1 VKAIVIAQHG
11 APEVLQLSDVPIP
24 EPRPGEALVQN
35 HVVGVNFVDT
45 QHRAG
50 LYYPIALPLI
60 PGTEASGIVAA
71 VGAQVTDFHVG
82 DRVAYAGYMGG
93 NYAEYTAV
101 PQDRLVPVPDALPF
115 EQAAAS
121 LLQGLTAYVLTHQ
134 VYAVNPGD
142 RVLIHAAA
150 GGVGSLLV
158 QMAKQLGAVVIGTT
172 SSAQKAAIVSQL
184 GADHVIIST
193 QTNVADATLQ
203 LTDQQG
209 VHVVYDG
216 VGGPLFEQNVRVL
229 RTRGHLVL
237 FGLSSGQPMP
247 LDISHLSGI
256 TGSNNRGSLSVTFA
270 SANDYL
276 TQAEQLRT
284 SAAAVFDA
292 VIRGQLQLRITGVF
306 PLEQAAQAHRLLESR
321 ATTGKLLL
329 QVL

>member
-1 VKAIVIAQHG
+1 MKAIVIAQHG
-11 APEVLQLSDVPIP
+11 APEVLRLSDVPVP
-24 EPRPGEALVQN
+24 EPRADEALVQN
-35 HVVGVNFVDT
+35 RVIGVNFVDT

-60 PGTEASGIVAA
+60 PGTEASGVVAA
-71 VGAQVTDFHVG
+71 VGAKVTDFHVG

-101 PQDRLVPVPDALPF
+101 PQDRLVPVPDTLSF
-115 EQAAAS
+115 EQAAAC

-134 VYAVNPGD
+134 VYAVQPSD
-142 RVLIHAAA
+142 HVLIHAAA

-158 QMAKQLGAVVIGTT
+158 QMAKQLGAVVIGAT
-172 SSAQKAAIVSQL
+172 SSAEKAAIVSQL
-184 GADHVIIST
+184 GADHVIVST
-193 QTNVADATLQ
+193 HTNVADATLR
-203 LTDQQG
+203 LTGEQG

-216 VGGPLFEQNVRVL
+216 VGGPLFEQNLSVL

-247 LDISHLSGI
+247 LDVSRLSGI
-256 TGSNNRGSLSVTFA
+256 TGTNNRGSLSVTFA

-276 TQAEQLRT
+276 TEVDQLRA
-284 SAAAVFDA
+284 SAGAVFDA
-292 VIRGQLQLRITGVF
+292 VVRGQLQLRITGVF
-306 PLEQAAQAHRLLESR
+306 PLEHAAQAHRLLESR

-329 QVL
+329 QVV

>member
-1 VKAIVIAQHG
+1 MKAIVIAQHG

-24 EPRPGEALVQN
+24 EPRPDEALVQN

-101 PQDRLVPVPDALPF
+101 PQDRLVPVPDALSF
-115 EQAAAS
+115 DQAAAS

-134 VYAVNPGD
+134 VYTVQPGD
-142 RVLIHAAA
+142 HVLIHAAA

-193 QTNVADATLQ
+193 DTDVADATLR

-247 LDISHLSGI
+247 LDVSRLSGI
-256 TGSNNRGSLSVTFA
+256 TGTNNRGSLSVTFA

-292 VIRGQLQLRITGVF
+292 VVRGQLQLRITGVF
-306 PLEQAAQAHRLLESR
+306 PLEHAAQAHRLLESR